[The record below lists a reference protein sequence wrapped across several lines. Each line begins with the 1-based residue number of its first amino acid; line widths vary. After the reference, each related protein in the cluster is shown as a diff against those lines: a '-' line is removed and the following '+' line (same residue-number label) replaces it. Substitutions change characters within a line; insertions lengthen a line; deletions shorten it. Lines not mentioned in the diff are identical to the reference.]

1 MYHFGL
7 HVTPLLSPFLDIGIA
22 AMEIPWFTG
31 NPFLLGC
38 LLASSFAIRT
48 RTGTLTIADTVIG
61 NEEPAAEL
69 AVLGQ

>member
-1 MYHFGL
+1 LYHTGL
-7 HVTPLLSPFLDIGIA
+7 AGSLLLPPFLDIKVAAKEIA
-22 AMEIPWFTG
+22 WFTG

-38 LLASSFAIRT
+38 MLASSFTLRT
-48 RTGTLTIADTVIG
+48 RTGPLAIANAMIG

>member
-1 MYHFGL
+1 LYHPRSL
-7 HVTPLLSPFLDIGIA
+7 VALLLPPFLDIGIA

-48 RTGTLTIADTVIG
+48 RTGTLAIADTVIG

-69 AVLGQ
+69 AVFGQ

>member
-1 MYHFGL
+1 LYHLGL
-7 HVTPLLSPFLDIGIA
+7 YVTPFLSPLLDIGIA
-22 AMEIPWFTG
+22 AVEIPWFTG

-38 LLASSFAIRT
+38 LLASSFAVRT
-48 RTGTLTIADTVIG
+48 RTGTLAIADTVIG